1 MTDQPQRHRR
11 WVLASRP
18 HGEPTAEN
26 FRLERAKCR
35 RRGRV
40 KCCCVLFIYRSTRI
54 CEGA

>member
-26 FRLERAKCR
+26 FRPKERSADA
-35 RRGRV
+35 GAGS
-40 KCCCVLFIYRSTRI
+40 CCCVLFIYRSTRI

>member
-26 FRLERAKCR
+26 FRTEERSADA
-35 RRGRV
+35 GRV
-40 KCCCVLFIYRSTRI
+40 KCCCVPFIYRSTRI
-54 CEGA
+54 CAGA